1 MKKIYM
7 IPTVAV
13 MKITPATL
21 MVGSLPKD
29 GGSGNELGEDEILV
43 KEQRQGDYNVWD
55 DDWSR

>member
-1 MKKIYM
+1 M

-29 GGSGNELGEDEILV
+29 GGSGNELGEDDILV